1 MHITIP
7 IFVVLQAGLPL
18 VTASPIPLA
27 PDPIIIEDG
36 DKIIYL
42 AEHPDHRVTV
52 VVLCIFYASLLA
64 FAQGESVP
72 PKPCRGSSKS

>member
-1 MHITIP
+1 MYFMIP
-7 IFVVLQAGLPL
+7 VIWGLLAGSPF
-18 VTASPIPLA
+18 VTASPVPLA
-27 PDPIIIEDG
+27 PDPIIITSG
-36 DKIIYL
+36 DTIIYL

-72 PKPCRGSSKS
+72 YSMETQL